1 MVYHRAALVCGGLA
15 PAARA
20 WRQRVE
26 VSYPRFSIIYDPR
39 SQRQIERFLDKRA
52 TYEVDGN
59 ANRGPMG
66 QVKSAAPYL
75 QIGFEGSPLLRVR
88 PVGSAAR

>member
-1 MVYHRAALVCGGLA
+1 
-15 PAARA
+15 
-20 WRQRVE
+20 

-39 SQRQIERFLDKRA
+39 SLRQIERFLDKS
-52 TYEVDGN
+52 TTCEVDGN
-59 ANRGPMG
+59 ASRGPMG

-75 QIGFEGSPLLRVR
+75 QIGSKGSLLLRVR

>member
-1 MVYHRAALVCGGLA
+1 M
-15 PAARA
+15 
-20 WRQRVE
+20 
-26 VSYPRFSIIYDPR
+26 SYPRFSIIYDLR
-39 SQRQIERFLDKRA
+39 SQRQIEWFLDKSA

-66 QVKSAAPYL
+66 QMKSVVPYL
-75 QIGFEGSPLLRVR
+75 QIGFEGSLLLRVR